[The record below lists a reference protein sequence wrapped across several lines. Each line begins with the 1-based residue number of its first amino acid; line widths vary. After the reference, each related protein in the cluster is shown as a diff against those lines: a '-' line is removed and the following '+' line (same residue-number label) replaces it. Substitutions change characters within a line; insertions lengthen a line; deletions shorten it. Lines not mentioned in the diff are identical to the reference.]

1 MFRLPC
7 RYAALWSLPLAA
19 HAAEV
24 PGPGI
29 AQFGQT
35 LLALCF
41 VIALIVAAAFL
52 MRRFSLLPMAA
63 GSRLRVVS
71 GVMVG
76 AKERVVIVEVESTW
90 LVVGVTSENVNLL
103 HTLPRPAD
111 APPAPQAAIPVFA
124 EKLAALMKRNK
135 PDA

>member
-1 MFRLPC
+1 MFPRHAAWL
-7 RYAALWSLPLAA
+7 AALPFYV

-35 LLALCF
+35 LLALLF
-41 VIALIVAAAFL
+41 VIALIVAAALL

-63 GSRLRVVS
+63 GGRLRVVS

-90 LVVGVTSENVNLL
+90 LVVGVTGENVNLL

-111 APPAPQAAIPVFA
+111 APPAPQPAMPVFA
-124 EKLAALMKRNK
+124 EKLAALMKRGK
-135 PDA
+135 PNA